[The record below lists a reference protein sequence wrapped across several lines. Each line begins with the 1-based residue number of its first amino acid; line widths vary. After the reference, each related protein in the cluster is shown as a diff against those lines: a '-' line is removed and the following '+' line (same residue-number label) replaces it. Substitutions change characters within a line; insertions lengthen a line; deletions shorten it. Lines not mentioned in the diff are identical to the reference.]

1 MSDVQVSIQRLQSE
15 DDAQQSYCC
24 MTEVPTPW
32 PEALCLCRGWVA
44 ENLGRYVEGY
54 HAQMPDGQVIG
65 HLYYAP
71 SDCALFPYEIEP
83 GVAAMYCEWVQRR
96 HQGQGIGRRLFEAF
110 VADMRSANCKGI
122 VVEGTDLEG
131 QMDYRH
137 YLTRGFQVMHEA
149 EHRRLLYLPLAQPS
163 ISARPLR
170 AGIVPRKSVPVEI
183 LILSGYMCP
192 LDVSTQVLLLEVI
205 REFGDQVRW
214 RSERLS
220 PETLRRY
227 GVANG
232 IFINGHQKLT
242 GAATEQAIRQA
253 IIEEL

>member
-1 MSDVQVSIQRLQSE
+1 MNDIQVSVCRLQS
-15 DDAQQSYCC
+15 DSDAQQSYCC
-24 MTEVPTPW
+24 MTEVPSPW
-32 PEALCLCRGWVA
+32 PEALCLCRGWIG

-54 HAQMPDGQVIG
+54 HAQRHDGQVIG

-71 SDCALFPYEIEP
+71 SERALFAYEVEP

-96 HQGQGIGRRLFEAF
+96 HQGQGIGRRLFEEF

-137 YLTRGFQVMHEA
+137 YLTRGFQVIREA
-149 EHRRLLYLPLAQPS
+149 GHRKLLYLPLAQSS
-163 ISARPLR
+163 ISARPLK
-170 AGIVPRKSVPVEI
+170 ASIVPRRGAPVEI

-192 LDVSTQVLLLEVI
+192 LDVSTQMLLLEVV
-205 REFGDQVRW
+205 REFGDQVRFK
-214 RSERLS
+214 SERLS
-220 PETLRRY
+220 PETLRQY

-232 IFINGHQKLT
+232 IFINGRQKLT

-253 IIEEL
+253 IAEEL